1 MQDAA
6 HVPMKSVGPVR
17 IAGPEIEA
25 EVRVPLATYESP
37 LWPSVARGAKV
48 TAASGGIRAVVLDE
62 RMARSILLEAP
73 DAAGAAAAASQL
85 AARRADVAA
94 AAQRGSRFA
103 KFLDLHT
110 QVCGSLLFVR
120 IEIATG
126 DAAGHNMATRAAQ
139 QVLDWMTAEFPS
151 LTAVSVSGNYCTDKK
166 VSAVNGILGRGRS
179 VVADVTIPGD
189 LCRKLLRAEPAAIA
203 ALNVKK
209 NLVGSILAG
218 GVRSAN
224 AHYANMLLAFYLAT
238 GQDAANLVE
247 GSQGVTMA
255 EARGDALYFS
265 VSLPSLVV
273 GTVGAGKDL
282 PFVRENLQALG
293 CLEPREPG
301 ANARRLAVIAAATVL
316 CGELSLMAA
325 LANPGELVRVHERME
340 RGR

>member
-1 MQDAA
+1 
-6 HVPMKSVGPVR
+6 
-17 IAGPEIEA
+17 
-25 EVRVPLATYESP
+25 
-37 LWPSVARGAKV
+37 
-48 TAASGGIRAVVLDE
+48 
-62 RMARSILLEAP
+62 
-73 DAAGAAAAASQL
+73 
-85 AARRADVAA
+85 
-94 AAQRGSRFA
+94 
-103 KFLDLHT
+103 
-110 QVCGSLLFVR
+110 
-120 IEIATG
+120 
-126 DAAGHNMATRAAQ
+126 
-139 QVLDWMTAEFPS
+139 
-151 LTAVSVSGNYCTDKK
+151 
-166 VSAVNGILGRGRS
+166 
-179 VVADVTIPGD
+179 
-189 LCRKLLRAEPAAIA
+189 
-203 ALNVKK
+203 
-209 NLVGSILAG
+209 
-218 GVRSAN
+218 VRSAN

-293 CLEPREPG
+293 CLEAREPG